1 MWYNPADN
9 MRSAIL
15 IIFYVLTILALSPVI
30 LVCMLLGIR
39 ELLLSIGK
47 GLLRIGRFVMGIRVD
62 VSGLDRFDPRS
73 TCVFMANHLSFLDGP
88 LLILAI
94 PQKARVIM
102 KRRVFRLPLVGWA
115 MLHIGCVPVD
125 RTGANEGRRSIE
137 KASRLMRERGYSFL
151 IFPEGTRSLDG
162 NLHELRR
169 GGFFLAMQGGASII
183 PVTIKGSR
191 ELMPKGR
198 FRARPGRI
206 GVIFHDPISVEGC
219 AVGNIPDLMARVQA
233 AIQSGL

>member
-1 MWYNPADN
+1 

-15 IIFYVLTILALSPVI
+15 IIFYVFAVIALSPVV

-39 ELLLSIGK
+39 DPLLSIGK

-73 TCVFMANHLSFLDGP
+73 TCVFMPNHLSLLDGP
-88 LLILAI
+88 LMILLI

-102 KRRVFRLPLVGWA
+102 KKKVFRLPIVGWA

-125 RTGANEGRRSIE
+125 RKGGNEGRRSID

-162 NLHELRR
+162 NLQALRR
-169 GGFFLAMQGGASII
+169 GGFFLAIQGGASIV
-183 PVTIKGSR
+183 PVTIKGSL

-198 FRARPGRI
+198 FRARPGKI
-206 GVIFHDPISVEGC
+206 GVIFHDPISVGGC
-219 AVGNIPDLMARVQA
+219 TAGDIPDLVARVHA